1 VSESRENSEPAQT
14 IPAPVESAA
23 TIRLHEGAHC
33 MGLLRDSSQVANG
46 RGRPAAAMLHW
57 AGVGDD
63 Q

>member
-1 VSESRENSEPAQT
+1 
-14 IPAPVESAA
+14 
-23 TIRLHEGAHC
+23 